1 MTKANAVASSEK
13 LAETIIEG
21 AIEKKGQELTLL
33 DLRQLDNAISD
44 FFVICHGSSNRQV
57 DAIADSVIEQVQQQL
72 GEKPINIEGKS
83 QAEWILI
90 DYVNVVVHI
99 FQPEQ
104 RAHYAIEELWADAQ
118 IQHVTEK

>member
-1 MTKANAVASSEK
+1 MTKVNQPQSSEK
-13 LAETIIEG
+13 LADTIIEG
-21 AIEKKGQELTLL
+21 AMEKKGQDLALL
-33 DLRQLDNAISD
+33 DLRKLDNAISD
-44 FFVICHGSSNRQV
+44 FFVVCHGNSNRQV
-57 DAIADSVIEQVQQQL
+57 DAIADSVIEQVQEKL

-104 RAHYAIEELWADAQ
+104 RAHYAIEELWADA
-118 IQHVTEK
+118 E